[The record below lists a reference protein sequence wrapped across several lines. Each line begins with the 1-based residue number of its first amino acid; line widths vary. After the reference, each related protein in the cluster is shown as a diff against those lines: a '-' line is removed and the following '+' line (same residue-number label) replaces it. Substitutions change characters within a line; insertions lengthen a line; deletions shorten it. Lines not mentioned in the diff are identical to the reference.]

1 MLSCTSCSW
10 PLSNFL
16 EIQLYHKFGVS
27 AVRTREPVWCWIL
40 KYFRKIQLCTPSLE
54 HPYGFVEFEF
64 VITPIQFLVTYTF
77 YELVRSDIIRA
88 DLYGPILCC
97 SGLENLVKSYS

>member
-16 EIQLYHKFGVS
+16 EIQLYHEFGVS
-27 AVRTREPVWCWIL
+27 AVWTREPVWCWIL
-40 KYFRKIQLCTPSLE
+40 KYTPSLE
-54 HPYGFVEFEF
+54 HPYGFVELEF

-77 YELVRSDIIRA
+77 YELVRSDIIRT
-88 DLYGPILCC
+88 DLYGPRTILCC
-97 SGLENLVKSYS
+97 SGFRTKCLAIYK